1 MVAPKETK
9 QAVTRKAHEV
19 VADQIR
25 QQIVEGVLVEGQ
37 RLPPEDDLTVQFG
50 VARTT
55 LREALRVLES
65 QGLLEIRRG
74 RGGGPVVTHPD
85 LDPISMALGVVLQL
99 QGTTVGD
106 LDAARQMIEP
116 EIARQL
122 AQMHDAADL
131 SALGAAIDVAAAAAD
146 RADGPAFGLAA
157 VEVHEVLVESAGNTT
172 LATLTRLLQGML
184 RSYYSSGMDVIDPAL
199 MKRAVRGYR
208 KLIRLIEAG
217 DATGAAA
224 HWRATMQYTIG
235 ERDPD
240 ARVTI
245 AAGV

>member
-1 MVAPKETK
+1 MTK
-9 QAVTRKAHEV
+9 KAHEA
-19 VADQIR
+19 VADEIR
-25 QQIVEGVLVEGQ
+25 QQIVEGALVEGQ

-85 LDPISMALGVVLQL
+85 LDPISMALAVVLQL

-122 AQMHDAADL
+122 AHMHGDVDL
-131 SALGAAIDVAAAAAD
+131 SALTRAIDVAAAAAD
-146 RADGPAFGLAA
+146 RADGPAFALAA
-157 VEVHEVLVESAGNTT
+157 VEVHEALVESAGNTT

-184 RSYYSSGMDVIDPAL
+184 LAYYASGMDAIDPEL
-199 MKRAVRGYR
+199 MQRAVRGYR
-208 KLIRLIEAG
+208 KLIRLIDDG
-217 DATGAAA
+217 DAAGAAA
-224 HWRATMQYTIG
+224 HWRATMQYTISG
-235 ERDPD
+235 HDPNE
-240 ARVTI
+240 RVTI
-245 AAGV
+245 STPG

>member
-1 MVAPKETK
+1 MVAPKQTK

>member
-65 QGLLEIRRG
+65 QGLLEIRR
-74 RGGGPVVTHPD
+74 
-85 LDPISMALGVVLQL
+85 
-99 QGTTVGD
+99 
-106 LDAARQMIEP
+106 
-116 EIARQL
+116 QL

-146 RADGPAFGLAA
+146 RADGASFGLAA
-157 VEVHEVLVESAGNTT
+157 VEVHEVLVE
-172 LATLTRLLQGML
+172 
-184 RSYYSSGMDVIDPAL
+184 
-199 MKRAVRGYR
+199 
-208 KLIRLIEAG
+208 
-217 DATGAAA
+217 
-224 HWRATMQYTIG
+224 
-235 ERDPD
+235 
-240 ARVTI
+240 
-245 AAGV
+245 

>member
-1 MVAPKETK
+1 MAAPKVTK
-9 QAVTRKAHEV
+9 KAHEV
-19 VADQIR
+19 VADEIR
-25 QQIVEGVLVEGQ
+25 QQIVEGALTEGQ

-85 LDPISMALGVVLQL
+85 LEPISMALAVVLQL

-116 EIARQL
+116 EIAGWL
-122 AQMHDAADL
+122 AFMHATADL
-131 SALGAAIDVAAAAAD
+131 TALVAAIDVAAEAAD
-146 RADGPAFGLAA
+146 RSDGPAFGLAA
-157 VEVHEVLVESAGNTT
+157 VEVHEALVESAGNTT

-184 RSYYSSGMDVIDPAL
+184 RAVLRTGDGRDRPGPDASRRAWLSQADPAH
-199 MKRAVRGYR
+199 R
-208 KLIRLIEAG
+208 
-217 DATGAAA
+217 
-224 HWRATMQYTIG
+224 
-235 ERDPD
+235 
-240 ARVTI
+240 
-245 AAGV
+245 